1 MRFAEIF
8 KTELFSKYGQKAGC
22 YINEIYDITL
32 ANYCVG
38 ERKNKID
45 MLIAIEETFAYK
57 KAEILIVD
65 DNWETLVE
73 AANYGFQACTP
84 MEIVNYVNNM
94 ESFEKE

>member
-1 MRFAEIF
+1 
-8 KTELFSKYGQKAGC
+8 
-22 YINEIYDITL
+22 
-32 ANYCVG
+32 
-38 ERKNKID
+38 

-94 ESFEKE
+94 ESFEKK